1 MCLFLG
7 VDAGGSTTVS
17 ILADKTGEVVGY
29 GVAGTGN
36 FQVFGVEAARTQV
49 KRSIDLALSR
59 ADVDMASI
67 RGAYFGMAG
76 ADRLKDF
83 QIVRTLL
90 KPLIPDHVS
99 WNFENDAVLGLW
111 AGTIDGVGVGVVCG
125 TGTNVV
131 GINSQ
136 GKRLQIGGMG
146 SIFGDSAG
154 GAYLGERAIAL
165 SMRGIEGRG
174 EPTMMHD
181 RILEHYGVE
190 QLLDLVDRI
199 YQNENLKVA
208 ALAPLVIDVAAQGD
222 QVAIDLLREMGQ
234 ELAISTN
241 AAIRQLFHVQE
252 PVRVVGV
259 GSVFQKPKFTVM
271 YDEFV
276 KKLHEAKHGI
286 IDVQILDTESAVGS
300 IYGAAAQVGFLI
312 TDEFRER
319 LEKSLQGYLL

>member
-1 MCLFLG
+1 MGLFLG
-7 VDAGGSTTVS
+7 VDAGGSTTVA

-29 GVAGTGN
+29 GIAGTGN
-36 FQVFGVEAARTQV
+36 FQGPGVEAARAEV

-59 ADVDMASI
+59 AGAGISSV

-90 KPLIPDHVS
+90 EPLIPDNIL

-111 AGTIDGVGVGVVCG
+111 AGTIDGIGVGVVCG

-136 GKRLQIGGMG
+136 GERLQIGGMG
-146 SIFGDSAG
+146 TLFGDSAG
-154 GAYLGERAIAL
+154 GAYIGERAIAL
-165 SMRGIEGRG
+165 SMRGIEGRS

-181 RILEHYGVE
+181 RILEHYGIE
-190 QLLDLVDRI
+190 HLLDLVDRI
-199 YQNENLKVA
+199 YKHENLKVA
-208 ALAPLVIDVAAQGD
+208 DLTPLVIDVAAEGD
-222 QVAIDLLREMGQ
+222 QVAIDLLCEVGR

-241 AAIRQLFHVQE
+241 AAIRQLFHAQE
-252 PVRVVGV
+252 HVKVVGV
-259 GSVFQKPKFTVM
+259 GSVFQKPKFTAM
-271 YDEFV
+271 YDAFT
-276 KKLHEAKHGI
+276 KTLDEARYGI

-300 IYGAAAQVGFLI
+300 IYGAAAQVGFMI
-312 TDEFRER
+312 TDEFRVR
-319 LEKSLQGYLL
+319 LEESLKKYL